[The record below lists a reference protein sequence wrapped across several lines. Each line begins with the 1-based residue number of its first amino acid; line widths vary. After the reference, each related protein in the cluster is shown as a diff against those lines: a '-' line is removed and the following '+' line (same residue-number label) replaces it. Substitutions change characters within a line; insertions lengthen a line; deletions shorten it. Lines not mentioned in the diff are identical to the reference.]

1 MSAARLAE
9 LLRRFKLPPS
19 ASQAELRR
27 SYYKRAKLLHP
38 DIAGEASEADF
49 KRLREDYDEASQL
62 LQQAASGYGYGRSY
76 GDREGQEG
84 PWDQTY
90 TTPGGQQWTG
100 AAFRGNFHG
109 NKGGFRAG
117 KVDFDPRSFRESN
130 RSHSRSDAGQSG
142 YSYQASGRA
151 APKAP
156 TRSFNPAQVFKTSV
170 LLGVTLLAGQALS
183 ARLRRDAME
192 FRGGK
197 VYS

>member
-100 AAFRGNFHG
+100 FGATFMVT
-109 NKGGFRAG
+109 KVGFVLERWILILGLSERVTVPIVDLMLG
-117 KVDFDPRSFRESN
+117 KV
-130 RSHSRSDAGQSG
+130 AT
-142 YSYQASGRA
+142 A
-151 APKAP
+151 
-156 TRSFNPAQVFKTSV
+156 TRLLAV
-170 LLGVTLLAGQALS
+170 LLQ
-183 ARLRRDAME
+183 RLQPEASIPRRSLRPQCSWE
-192 FRGGK
+192 
-197 VYS
+197 